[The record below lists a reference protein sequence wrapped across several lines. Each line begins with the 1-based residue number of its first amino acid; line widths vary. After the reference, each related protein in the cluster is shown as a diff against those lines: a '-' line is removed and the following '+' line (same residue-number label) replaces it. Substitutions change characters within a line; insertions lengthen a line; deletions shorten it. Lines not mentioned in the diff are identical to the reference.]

1 MTLNRSFSSCQCQPG
16 ALTFHLGEVLL
27 HFPGAR
33 FAVQGYLEHNHHL
46 VKEMPM
52 QMLELLNSME
62 THVRLLSSANIAIAG
77 FVLDFDKF
85 YVNIVLYI

>member
-1 MTLNRSFSSCQCQPG
+1 
-16 ALTFHLGEVLL
+16 VLL